1 MRVVLA
7 ADISGTRDGKSWPP
21 KGTEV
26 DLPEAEAQDMI
37 RSGTAYDLDDDRVA
51 SVKGQVFDK
60 LELAGAPTG
69 RESTDG
75 QPDTNLHRAQAIG
88 QGDQARPVARA
99 AAEETGYTDE
109 ATAAVPGAS
118 PTVGDDTD
126 NPTAASATD
135 EKPEQVTP
143 PVRTEG
149 VTDVETASTPAVGT
163 QTATRPSPRRR

>member
-21 KGTEV
+21 RGTEV
-26 DLPEAEAQDMI
+26 DLPEAEAQDMV
-37 RSGTAYDLDDDRVA
+37 RAGTAYALDDDRVA

-109 ATAAVPGAS
+109 GVAAVPGAS
-118 PTVGDDTD
+118 PLVGDDAD
-126 NPTAASATD
+126 NPTATSVTD
-135 EKPEQVTP
+135 EKPEQVTLP
-143 PVRTEG
+143 TRTEAG
-149 VTDVETASTPAVGT
+149 TDVETASAPTLDT
-163 QTATRPSPRRR
+163 QAATRPSPRRR